1 MIPFELSFRRAESVD
16 EAVGAWA
23 EATEAGQTALYY
35 GGGTEIVTLGRDHK
49 RQADVLIDYKRI
61 PETWVLG
68 TDADADTDTDAAE
81 VWQVGA
87 SVRLNTVIDTPQ
99 TGLLAYCFSGVA
111 DRTVR
116 NSVTVGGNICGMLAY
131 REAVLPF
138 LLLDG
143 TVTYA
148 HPADATA
155 TGEVEV
161 TTRPIN
167 ELFHKRLQLPKGGL
181 ALSFGIDRSVLADLG
196 LGATGAGT
204 ASSGEG
210 LRTGSGGY
218 LVTSPYGAVTAA
230 GGGPEG
236 KWFYRRRT
244 KDPRIDYPLVTVAMA
259 LVGGAVRVAVAGAW
273 GYPVRADR
281 VEEVINATGAEP
293 IAKMDAAARRGE
305 IERAV
310 DEQALQFKKDMRGS
324 RRYRRELT
332 IQAVEDGILAL
343 TGDRGGTA

>member
-1 MIPFELSFRRAESVD
+1 MIPFELSFRRAETVD

-23 EATEAGQTALYY
+23 EATAAGQTALYY
-35 GGGTEIVTLGRDHK
+35 GGGTEIVTLARDHK

-68 TDADADTDTDAAE
+68 VDTDTADL
-81 VWQVGA
+81 WQVGA
-87 SVRLNTVIDTPQ
+87 SVRLNTVVDTPQ

-148 HPADATA
+148 RPADTTT
-155 TGEVEV
+155 TGEAEV
-161 TTRPIN
+161 VTRPIN
-167 ELFHKRLQLPKGGL
+167 ELFHKRLQLPTGGL
-181 ALSFGIDRSVLADLG
+181 ALSFGIDPGVLADLG
-196 LGATGAGT
+196 LGATDAGT
-204 ASSGEG
+204 AASGEG
-210 LRTGSGGY
+210 LRTGTGGF

-230 GGGPEG
+230 GTGPRG
-236 KWFYRRRT
+236 SWFYRRRT
-244 KDPRIDYPLVTVAMA
+244 KDPRVDYPLVTVAMA

-281 VEEVINATGAEP
+281 VEAVINATGAVP
-293 IAKMDAAARRGE
+293 IAAMDAAARRGE

-343 TGDRGGTA
+343 TGDRGGPT